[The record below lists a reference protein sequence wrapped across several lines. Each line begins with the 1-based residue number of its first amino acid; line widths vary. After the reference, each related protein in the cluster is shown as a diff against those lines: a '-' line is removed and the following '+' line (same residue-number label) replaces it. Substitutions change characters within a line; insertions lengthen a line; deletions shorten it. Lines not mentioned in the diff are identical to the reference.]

1 MKYIIHNIKYGNYFN
16 KKLKTGFHFVQD
28 VNEAYVF
35 KNKKEANSILKL
47 FKAKENYELVVVKN
61 ERRSEK

>member
-1 MKYIIHNIKYGNYFN
+1 MKYIIHNIKYDNYFN
-16 KKLKTGFHFVQD
+16 KKLKNGYHFVQD
-28 VNEAYVF
+28 ISEAYVF

-47 FKAKENYELVVVKN
+47 FKMKDNYELVIIKN